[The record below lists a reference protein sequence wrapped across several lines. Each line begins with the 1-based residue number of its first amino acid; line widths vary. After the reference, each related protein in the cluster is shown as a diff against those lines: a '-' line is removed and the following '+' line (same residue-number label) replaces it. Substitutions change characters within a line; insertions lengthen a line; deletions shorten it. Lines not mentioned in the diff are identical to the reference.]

1 MTEADIVVVGGGI
14 AGLAAAREVAGL
26 GRRCVTFTGPQPGGH
41 LLSINAVQDMPDH
54 PDGVPGYDLCPMM
67 LGDAM
72 DAGVDCLT
80 EDALGLEA
88 DGDAWIVRGSSSQ
101 VRAAGVILAPGSRLK
116 RLDVPGEADFE
127 GRGVSQC
134 ASCDGPMLRAKPVA
148 VVGGGDAA
156 CQEALT
162 LAESAS
168 EVHMLVRGSALRA
181 RPAWRARI
189 AAEPKIRLRFGV
201 RVAAIAGDG
210 AVREVRLADGSALA
224 VDAVFIF
231 VGLDPN
237 TGFVR
242 DLVPLDAAGRMIVDA
257 GLHTPR
263 RGVFGAGDARSGS
276 SGQAAEA
283 LADGRAAARSAQRFL
298 GQRDWPAF

>member
-1 MTEADIVVVGGGI
+1 MTDTDIIVVGGGV
-14 AGLAAAREVAGL
+14 AGVAAAIEVAHL

-41 LLSINAVQDMPDH
+41 LLSINSVQGLPEH

-67 LGDAM
+67 LGEAM
-72 DAGVDCLT
+72 DAGVACLM
-80 EDALGLEA
+80 EDALGLQA
-88 DGDAWIVRGSSSQ
+88 DGDAWIVRGESGQ
-101 VRAAGVILAPGSRLK
+101 VRAACVILAPGSNLK
-116 RLDVPGEADFE
+116 RLGVPGEADFD
-127 GRGVSQC
+127 GKGVSQC

-168 EVHMLVRGSALRA
+168 EVHMLVRGPALRA
-181 RPAWRARI
+181 RPQWRERI

-201 RVAAIAGDG
+201 QVAAIAGDA
-210 AVREVRLADGSALA
+210 AVQEVRLADGSALA
-224 VDAVFIF
+224 VDAVFVF

-242 DLVPLDAAGRMIVDA
+242 DVVRLDAAGRMVVDA

-263 RGVFGAGDARSGS
+263 RGILAAGDARSGS

-283 LADGRAAARSAQRFL
+283 LADGRTAARSAHRFL